1 MLFCDPLARSTRWT
15 VPWRMQPSKVS
26 YGAGTGAQTMRG
38 MQSVSG
44 FRYADHGRAAHTS
57 NLLLRHGCP
66 RTRRKSVCI
75 IVLIADEGRGLSAR
89 GTLARRHGHG
99 KGSYWR
105 RGQLAKINSCGL
117 ANVTSASA
125 STYGK
130 VDRPGSGLYAIRI
143 AKAARSAQPLRS
155 RRRCARPAC
164 QSTR

>member
-26 YGAGTGAQTMRG
+26 CGAGIGAQTMRA
-38 MQSVSG
+38 MRSISG
-44 FRYADHGRAAHTS
+44 FWYADHGRVAHTS

-75 IVLIADEGRGLSAR
+75 IVPIADEGRGLSAR
-89 GTLARRHGHG
+89 GMLARRHGHG
-99 KGSYWR
+99 EDSYWR
-105 RGQLAKINSCGL
+105 REQLAKINSCGL

-125 STYGK
+125 SRCGK
-130 VDRPGSGLYAIRI
+130 VNTPGSGLYAIRI

-164 QSTR
+164 Q

>member
-1 MLFCDPLARSTRWT
+1 MLFCDSLARSTRWT

-26 YGAGTGAQTMRG
+26 CGAGIGAQTMRA
-38 MQSVSG
+38 MQSISG

-57 NLLLRHGCP
+57 NLLLRHGRP
-66 RTRRKSVCI
+66 RTRRKRVCI
-75 IVLIADEGRGLSAR
+75 TVPIADEGCGLSAR
-89 GTLARRHGHG
+89 GMLAHRHGHG

-143 AKAARSAQPLRS
+143 AKAA
-155 RRRCARPAC
+155 
-164 QSTR
+164 